1 MRKLTLALAFMVSG
15 FAISAHALELVTF
28 ARTCK
33 TLAGETAPLRQTIV
47 ILDESVV
54 QKGDGAEKGNLIW
67 KRALLEIADLVE
79 GASNGNLDSHERL
92 TIYVARRDG
101 SELAPV
107 FSGCSPNISTA
118 QRQALD
124 ERSSFLDWVFTGGPA
139 KALQSNKS
147 DYKDALADATAEVL
161 RAASADTQK
170 GSPGSLL
177 RAMATASR
185 LVDLSF
191 GIPRVVVISPLD
203 LGQAENWNSVREA
216 KAAGFELGAKTAL
229 DLERAEV
236 HIVVLNSVSNQYLRP
251 FSEAL
256 FLQSRGLV
264 IGWRTEGLPQL
275 PPAPTTVRVFG
286 GVVQIGDVPAPVQIR
301 VAFDTQGTL
310 VNSWIEVTTGRSLA
324 TPISGKAICQSTDN
338 CEIEGDGTLM
348 GQAWNPDPR
357 EEPAF
362 NPQFAWSGLRYFR
375 MSIRANAGSVR
386 IWDPKVAH
394 IQMGDRQVDDF
405 QFDVRRTENQRF

>member
-1 MRKLTLALAFMVSG
+1 MLKLTLALAFLVSG
-15 FAISAHALELVTF
+15 FATSSLALELVTF
-28 ARTCK
+28 PRTCK
-33 TLAGETAPLRQTIV
+33 TLTGEMAPLRQTIV

-79 GASNGNLDSHERL
+79 GTTSGNLDPHERL
-92 TIYVARRDG
+92 TIYLARRDG

-124 ERSSFLDWVFTGGPA
+124 EHSSFLDWVFTGGPA

-161 RAASADTQK
+161 RATSADTQK

-191 GIPRVVVISPLD
+191 GVPRVVVISPLD

-216 KAAGFELGAKTAL
+216 KAAGFELGAKAAL

-236 HIVVLNSVSNQYLRP
+236 HIVVLNSVSNQYLRS
-251 FSEAL
+251 FAEAF
-256 FLQSRGLV
+256 FLRSRGLLS
-264 IGWRTEGLPQL
+264 GWRTEGLPQL
-275 PPAPTTVRVFG
+275 PAVPAIVKVFG
-286 GVVQIGDVPAPVQIR
+286 GVVQIGDVPAPVQLRI
-301 VAFDTQGTL
+301 AFDAQGTL
-310 VNSWIEVTTGRSLA
+310 VNSWIEVTTGRSIA
-324 TPISGKAICQSTDN
+324 TPISGKALCQSPDN
-338 CEIEGDGTLM
+338 CEIKGDGTLM
-348 GQAWNPDPR
+348 GQAWNPDPK
-357 EEPAF
+357 EEPVF
-362 NPQFAWSGLRYFR
+362 DPNFAWSGLRYFE
-375 MSIRANAGSVR
+375 MSLKGEEGTVR

-394 IQMGDRQVDDF
+394 IQMGGRQVEDF
-405 QFDVRRTENQRF
+405 RFEVHLTDNQRF